1 MGGKPLDGRR
11 EYNYST
17 NNASE
22 CGKSKRSRKP
32 LNFPPNWQLTDEFP
46 PSGSVKFTLPVSREE
61 KVALNL
67 GGEFRI
73 LHLIGQ
79 FHQGCSLGGAD
90 RDDDAIGIKRRP
102 ETRNI

>member
-1 MGGKPLDGRR
+1 MDCTPFDVRHK
-11 EYNYST
+11 YNNST
-17 NNASE
+17 KNANE
-22 CGKSKRSRKP
+22 CGKSKIPRNP
-32 LNFPPNWQLTDEFP
+32 LNFPANWQLTDEFP

-67 GGEFRI
+67 GGEFRL

-90 RDDDAIGIKRRP
+90 RHDYAIGIKRRP